1 MAEIIT
7 AIIGAA
13 ASVAAVLISARATT
27 AKVQQS
33 LATSQA
39 VTDQKISTLQED
51 LKELKDEVKE
61 HNSYGRRLPV
71 IEEQL
76 QDVFRRLKRI
86 EDRQD

>member
-13 ASVAAVLISARATT
+13 ASVTAVIISAHATT
-27 AKVQQS
+27 AKVRQS
-33 LATSQA
+33 LETSQA
-39 VTDQKISTLQED
+39 VTDQKISTLQDD

-76 QDVFRRLKRI
+76 QDVFRRLKRL
-86 EDRQD
+86 EDK

>member
-39 VTDQKISTLQED
+39 VTDQKISNLQED

-71 IEEQL
+71 IEEQM
-76 QDVFRRLKRI
+76 QDVFRRLKRL
-86 EDRQD
+86 EDK

>member
-7 AIIGAA
+7 AVIGAA
-13 ASVAAVLISARATT
+13 ASVAAVIISARATT

-39 VTDQKISTLQED
+39 VTDQKISTLQDD
-51 LKELKDEVKE
+51 LKELKNDVRE

-76 QDVFRRLKRI
+76 QDVFRRLKRL
-86 EDRQD
+86 EDKQ

>member
-13 ASVAAVLISARATT
+13 ASVAAVIISARATT

-61 HNSYGRRLPV
+61 HNSFGRRLPV
-71 IEEQL
+71 LEEQMK
-76 QDVFRRLKRI
+76 DAFRRIGNIENNLK
-86 EDRQD
+86 

>member
-7 AIIGAA
+7 AVIGAA
-13 ASVAAVLISARATT
+13 ASVAAVIITAHATT
-27 AKVQQS
+27 TKVQQS

-39 VTDQKISTLQED
+39 VTDQKISTLQDD
-51 LKELKDEVKE
+51 LKELKNDVRE
-61 HNSYGRRLPV
+61 HNSYGRRIPV

-86 EDRQD
+86 EDRQE

>member
-13 ASVAAVLISARATT
+13 ASVAAVIISARATT

-39 VTDQKISTLQED
+39 VTDQKITTLQDD
-51 LKELKDEVKE
+51 LKELKNEVKE
-61 HNSYGRRLPV
+61 HNSFGRRLPV
-71 IEEQL
+71 LEEQMK
-76 QDVFRRLKRI
+76 DAFRRIGNIENKLK
-86 EDRQD
+86 